1 MIIRVTFEDND
12 FMDFLEEY
20 FKYDFLTYREK
31 RLITNIT
38 PEGLKEWKEIK
49 ITSDSLLKK
58 LLYDELTNKDTLK
71 NFLTEDLNY
80 YIQNKGGDSVDYL
93 LKNLNIQILDK
104 VGSQWENGEV
114 LYYFC
119 AQAKYIIM

>member
-31 RLITNIT
+31 RLITDIT

-49 ITSDSLLKK
+49 IASDTLLKK
-58 LLYDELTNKDTLK
+58 LLYDEPIDKHTLK

-80 YIQNKGGDSVDYL
+80 YIQNKGEDSVNYL
-93 LKNLNIQILDK
+93 LKNLDIQILDK

>member
-31 RLITNIT
+31 RLITDIT
-38 PEGLKEWKEIK
+38 PEGLKKWKEIK
-49 ITSDSLLKK
+49 ITSDTLLKK
-58 LLYDELTNKDTLK
+58 LLYDEPIDKHTLK

-80 YIQNKGGDSVDYL
+80 YIQNKGGDSVNYL
-93 LKNLNIQILDK
+93 LKNLDIQILDK

>member
-31 RLITNIT
+31 RLITDMT
-38 PEGLKEWKEIK
+38 PEGLKEWKKIK
-49 ITSDSLLKK
+49 ITSDTLLKK
-58 LLYDELTNKDTLK
+58 LLYDEPIDKHTFK

-80 YIQNKGGDSVDYL
+80 YIQNKGGDSVNYL

>member
-31 RLITNIT
+31 RLITDIT

-49 ITSDSLLKK
+49 IASDTLLKK
-58 LLYDELTNKDTLK
+58 LLYDEPTDKNALK
-71 NFLTEDLNY
+71 NFLTEDLKY

-93 LKNLNIQILDK
+93 LKNLDIQILDK

-119 AQAKYIIM
+119 AQAKHIIM